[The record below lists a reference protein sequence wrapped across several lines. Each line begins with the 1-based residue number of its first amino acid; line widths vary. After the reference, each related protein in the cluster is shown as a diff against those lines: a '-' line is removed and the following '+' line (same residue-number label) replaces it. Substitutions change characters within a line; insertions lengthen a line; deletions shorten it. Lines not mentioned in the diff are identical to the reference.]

1 MGAVHGP
8 DSRGCACLLQ
18 KKETSA
24 SGEVRGLIDLMHIKE
39 VKGESREIVMVA
51 LDGVLVQVSLVTD
64 L

>member
-1 MGAVHGP
+1 MRVF
-8 DSRGCACLLQ
+8 LQ

-51 LDGVLVQVSLVTD
+51 LDGVLVQVSLVAG

>member
-1 MGAVHGP
+1 MV
-8 DSRGCACLLQ
+8 CACLLQ

-51 LDGVLVQVSLVTD
+51 LDGVLVQGSLVAG

>member
-1 MGAVHGP
+1 MLSTALTRVVCVG
-8 DSRGCACLLQ
+8 LLQ

-51 LDGVLVQVSLVTD
+51 LDGVLVQVSLVAG